1 VYLFGIRWLGLNAE
15 NGRKLLLSLSF
26 IVTVVALRYALK
38 ALTDLL
44 VRGEATRIERVRFWT
59 RQAVSL
65 GSAVLIVLGLASIW
79 FDDPARLA
87 PAFGLLTAGLAFA
100 LQRVITAVAG
110 YFVILRGNTFTAGDR
125 ITMGGVRGDVIA
137 LGFIQTTIM
146 EMGQVVNADP
156 AMWVKSRQF
165 TGRIVTIS
173 NAKVFD
179 EPVYN
184 YTRDFPYIWDEIR
197 AFIRYDADRGRA
209 EEILLAAAR
218 AHALDPAKV
227 SAEAHRHLEQ
237 KYHLARLDF
246 EPRVYYRITDNYLE
260 LTIRFVYATHG
271 IRNVKD
277 AMSRDILAGFDTAGL
292 RMASQVRE
300 IVGSDLFKEP
310 PRSAT
315 TRPGVDADG

>member
-1 VYLFGIRWLGLNAE
+1 VNLFGIRWLGLNAE
-15 NGRKLLLSLSF
+15 NGRKLLLTVSF
-26 IVTVVALRYALK
+26 IATVVALRYALK
-38 ALTDLL
+38 GLTNVL
-44 VRGEATRIERVRFWT
+44 VRGEAARIERVRFWT

-100 LQRVITAVAG
+100 LQRVIAAVAG
-110 YFVILRGNTFTAGDR
+110 YFVILRGNTFTVGDR

-146 EMGQVVNADP
+146 EMGQVANADP
-156 AMWVKSRQF
+156 TMWVKSRQF
-165 TGRIVTIS
+165 TGRIVTVS

-197 AFIRYDADRGRA
+197 AFVRYDADRGQA

-227 SAEAHRHLEQ
+227 SAEAHRLLEQ

-277 AMSRDILAGFDTAGL
+277 AMSRDILAGFDSVGL

-310 PRSAT
+310 DP
-315 TRPGVDADG
+315 

>member
-1 VYLFGIRWLGLNAE
+1 MNPFGIRWLGLNAD

-26 IVTVVALRYALK
+26 IAAVVALRYALK
-38 ALTDLL
+38 GLTNLL
-44 VRGEATRIERVRFWT
+44 IRGEATRIERVRFWT

-65 GSAVLIVLGLASIW
+65 GSAVLIVLGLVSIW

-110 YFVILRGNTFTAGDR
+110 YFVILRGNTFTVGDR

-146 EMGQVVNADP
+146 EMGQVANADP

-165 TGRIVTIS
+165 TGRIVTVS

-218 AHALDPAKV
+218 AHALEPAKV

-237 KYHLARLDF
+237 KYHLTRLDF

-260 LTIRFVYATHG
+260 LTLRFVYATHG
-271 IRNVKD
+271 TRNAKD
-277 AMSRDILAGFDTAGL
+277 AMSRDILAGFDAAGL
-292 RMASQVRE
+292 RMAAPMRE
-300 IVGSDLFKEP
+300 IVASDLFKGHAP
-310 PRSAT
+310 
-315 TRPGVDADG
+315 

>member
-1 VYLFGIRWLGLNAE
+1 MNLFGIRWLGLNAE
-15 NGRKLLLSLSF
+15 NGRKLLLSLGF
-26 IVTVVALRYALK
+26 IVAVVALRYALK
-38 ALTDLL
+38 ALTNLL
-44 VRGEATRIERVRFWT
+44 VRGTAARTERVRFWT

-100 LQRVITAVAG
+100 LQRVIAAVAG
-110 YFVILRGNTFTAGDR
+110 YFVILRGNTFTVGDR

-137 LGFIQTTIM
+137 LGFIQTTLM
-146 EMGQVVNADP
+146 EMGQVANADP

-165 TGRIVTIS
+165 TGRIVTVS

-184 YTRDFPYIWDEIR
+184 YTRDFPYIWDELR
-197 AFIRYDADRGRA
+197 AFIHYDADRARA
-209 EEILLAAAR
+209 EEILLGAAR
-218 AHALDPAKV
+218 AHALDPATV
-227 SAEAHRHLEQ
+227 SADVHEHLDR

-260 LTIRFVYATHG
+260 LTVRFVYGTHG

-277 AMSRDILAGFDTAGL
+277 AMSRDILDGFNAAGL
-292 RMASQVRE
+292 RMAPQMRE
-300 IVGSDLFKEP
+300 IVGSGLFTEHAP
-310 PRSAT
+310 
-315 TRPGVDADG
+315 